1 MDKFLG
7 LPADGVALFG
17 LSILVVLLAFW
28 LHEVKSSAKVV
39 KASKR
44 QVEEFKKLHKSHKL

>member
-7 LPADGVALFG
+7 LPVDGVALFVTC
-17 LSILVVLLAFW
+17 LVLVLLAFW

-39 KASKR
+39 RASKKQIDQFK
-44 QVEEFKKLHKSHKL
+44 QVHKSE